1 MLKCHLRYNCML
13 VMYAGKPIGELGPH
27 YICGTEEIVQSLVNF
42 LESHDNLQGL
52 NISCDRFYTSISL
65 VNWCLLRN
73 ITMVGTIL
81 TNGKGVGS
89 IKSLD
94 SREDLGSK
102 VYWEKEKGKHS
113 ITS

>member
-1 MLKCHLRYNCML
+1 MLKCLLRYNCML
-13 VMYAGKPIGELGPH
+13 VMYAGKPIGKLGPH
-27 YICGTEEIVQSLVNF
+27 YICGTEEIVQRLVNF
-42 LESHDNLQGL
+42 LESHVNLQGRS
-52 NISCDRFYTSISL
+52 ISRDRFYTSVSL

-81 TNGKGVGS
+81 TNRKDVGS

-94 SREDLGSK
+94 SRGDLSSK
-102 VYWEKEKGKHS
+102 IYWEKEKGKLS